1 MRESSITAGVNET
14 LPVIAKAGSAAVF
27 QKADVGTSR
36 KAWIEGMPKGYAA
49 ERFPKRESAVGTQGV
64 AASSENG
71 LA

>member
-1 MRESSITAGVNET
+1 MGESSVTAGVNDT

-27 QKADVGTSR
+27 LKTEVGTSC
-36 KAWIEGMPKGYAA
+36 KAWINRKPDGYAA
-49 ERFPKRESAVGTQGV
+49 ERFPKRESVGGTQGV

>member
-1 MRESSITAGVNET
+1 MRDIAITAGVNDT

-27 QKADVGTSR
+27 QRAESGTSR
-36 KAWIEGMPKGYAA
+36 KAWVEGKPKGYAA
-49 ERFPKRESAVGTQGV
+49 ERFPKRESVVGTQGV